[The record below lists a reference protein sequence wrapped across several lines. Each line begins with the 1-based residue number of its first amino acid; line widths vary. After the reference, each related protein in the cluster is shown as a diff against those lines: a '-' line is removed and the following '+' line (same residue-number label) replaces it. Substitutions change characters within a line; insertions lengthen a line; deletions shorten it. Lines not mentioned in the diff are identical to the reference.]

1 LALCL
6 SAVLF
11 LLSAFVV
18 VQKFGFL
25 EEGTRSAFLH
35 IAGAWRD
42 HRSFALTADEVPDGL
57 LSRWLEN
64 SRS

>member
-1 LALCL
+1 VNIRPEN
-6 SAVLF
+6 SASLR
-11 LLSAFVV
+11 V
-18 VQKFGFL
+18 VQKLGFR

-57 LSRWLEN
+57 LSRWQATRQ
-64 SRS
+64 S

>member
-1 LALCL
+1 
-6 SAVLF
+6 
-11 LLSAFVV
+11 
-18 VQKFGFL
+18 VQKLGFR

-57 LSRWLEN
+57 LSRWQA
-64 SRS
+64 SRQS